1 VADQEKVEIVIDE
14 TPESQAEPIFDI
26 EGLSEQEVEL
36 AKSHGL
42 VKDVEKEE
50 EKEDEHKEQPKADA
64 KEDAGDKEEGKEDED
79 EVGEVDSDP
88 KDFESMDSVFEKDEK
103 RFHKAF
109 TPNQKALY
117 FKYKDEKRKRQ
128 EVQKDS
134 EEKLAKYELDQLKR
148 NVSDKKL
155 REINRMLVEDS
166 DNLTIEKLQ
175 KVIQGEDFKE
185 EIDDSKPITR
195 AELERIEQEKQDKV
209 DKERQA
215 QEKFI
220 KKVELA
226 NQIGKSKYENFDEIA
241 NLANEICKEDSTG
254 TYQRIIGELF
264 INESIDE
271 ETVVGR
277 VVSVAQLHPKFK
289 EITGKVSPES
299 QEKVNRAITNSKK
312 RISSAAVSS
321 SGKRVITSEDDLTP
335 EDGAKMSAEQW
346 IKLKASTRRRLL
358 GG

>member
-1 VADQEKVEIVIDE
+1 MADQEKVEIVIDE
-14 TPESQAEPIFDI
+14 TPESPVEKIFDI
-26 EGLSEQEVEL
+26 EGLSEQEVAL

-42 VKDVEKEE
+42 VKDKEEE
-50 EKEDEHKEQPKADA
+50 EKEDEHTEQSKADT
-64 KEDAGDKEEGKEDED
+64 KEDTGDKEEGKEDE
-79 EVGEVDSDP
+79 GEVDSDP
-88 KDFESMDSVFEKDEK
+88 KDFESMDTVFEKDEK
-103 RFHKAF
+103 KFHKVF

-128 EVQKDS
+128 EVQKES
-134 EEKLAKYELDQLKR
+134 EEKLAKFELDQLKR

-155 REINRMLVEDS
+155 REINRMLVEDA

-175 KVIQGEDFKE
+175 KVIQGEEFKDS
-185 EIDDSKPITR
+185 DDKDVPLTR
-195 AELERIEQEKQDKV
+195 AELERIEKEKEEKVAQEKK
-209 DKERQA
+209 A
-215 QEKFI
+215 QEKFL
-220 KKVELA
+220 KRVELA
-226 NQIGKSKYENFDEIA
+226 NTLGKSKYENFDDIA
-241 NLANEICKEDSTG
+241 NLANEMCKQDSTG

-271 ETVVGR
+271 ETVVDR

-299 QEKVNRAITNSKK
+299 QERVNRAITNSKK

-321 SGKRVITSEDDLTP
+321 SGKRVITNEDDLTP
-335 EDGAKMSAEQW
+335 EDGAKMSTEQW
-346 IKLKASTRRRLL
+346 MKLKASTRRRLL